1 LFLKAGIMKKYFIFL
16 VVAILSF
23 CQVEAQHKLVKL
35 WETDSVLKVP
45 ESVLYDQQNKV
56 LYVSNIDGEP
66 WGKDGKGFISKLSL
80 DGKVIAKE
88 WVTGL
93 NAPKGMGLYK
103 NKLYVA
109 DLSEIVVIDIAKAVI
124 VSRLKVTGATG
135 LNDIT
140 IAANSILS
148 VSDSK
153 NKMVYTFPVDFFKK
167 LSLVLDSTDLKGPN
181 GLLAYNNLLYVL
193 DAGSLY
199 TYKADKKTGKQF
211 VEIANG
217 METSTDGIENVVGNE
232 FIVSSWSGVVYYINA
247 DGSKQVLL
255 DGRAQKINSADIGF
269 NHAERIVYIPTFWK
283 NTVAAYKLQ

>member
-1 LFLKAGIMKKYFIFL
+1 MKQYFIFL
-16 VVAILSF
+16 VVAVLSSYTI
-23 CQVEAQHKLVKL
+23 QAQHKLVKL

-109 DLSEIVVIDIAKAVI
+109 DLSEIVVIDIMKGVI
-124 VSRLKVTGATG
+124 VNRLSVLGSKG

-140 IAANSILS
+140 ISEKGTLS

-153 NKMVYTFPVDFFKK
+153 NKEVITYPIPFLLKYSVF
-167 LSLVLDSTDLKGPN
+167 LDSTDLKGPN
-181 GLLAYNNLLYVL
+181 GLLYHNNVLYVL

-199 TYKADKKTGKQF
+199 TFTFDKKTGKHF
-211 VEIANG
+211 AKITDG
-217 METSTDGIENVVGNE
+217 MDASTDGIENVNGNE

-255 DGRAQKINSADIGF
+255 DGREQKINSADIGY

>member
-1 LFLKAGIMKKYFIFL
+1 MKKYFIFL
-16 VVAILSF
+16 VVAILIF
-23 CQVEAQHKLVKL
+23 YQVDAQHKLVKL

-80 DGKVIAKE
+80 DGKVITKE

-109 DLSEIVVIDIAKAVI
+109 DLSEMVVIDIAKGVI

-140 IAANSILS
+140 IAPNSILS

-199 TYKADKKTGKQF
+199 TYKSDKKTGKQF

-217 METSTDGIENVVGNE
+217 METSTDGIENVNGNE

>member
-1 LFLKAGIMKKYFIFL
+1 MKKYFIFS
-16 VVAILSF
+16 VIAFLSI
-23 CQVEAQHKLVKL
+23 CHVQAQHKLVKL
-35 WETDSVLKVP
+35 WETDSVFKVP

-66 WGKDGKGFISKLSL
+66 WGNDGKGFISKLST
-80 DGKVIAKE
+80 DGKVISKE
-88 WVTGL
+88 WVKGL
-93 NAPKGMGLYK
+93 SAPKGMGLYQ

-109 DLSEIVVIDIAKAVI
+109 DLSEIVVIDIIKGVI
-124 VSRLKVTGATG
+124 VSKLKVTGATG

-140 IAANSILS
+140 ISANGILS

-167 LSLVLDSTDLKGPN
+167 VSWILDSTDLKGPN
-181 GLLAYNNLLYVL
+181 GLLAHHDLLYVL

-199 TYKADKKTGKQF
+199 TYKSDKKAGKQF

-217 METSTDGIENVVGNE
+217 METSTDGIENVTGNE

-255 DGRAQKINSADIGF
+255 DGREQKINSADIGY
-269 NHAERIVYIPTFWK
+269 NHAEKIVYIPTFWK

>member
-1 LFLKAGIMKKYFIFL
+1 MKKYFIFL
-16 VVAILSF
+16 VVAILIF
-23 CQVEAQHKLVKL
+23 YQVDSQHKLVKL

-80 DGKVIAKE
+80 DGKVITKE

-109 DLSEIVVIDIAKAVI
+109 DLSEMVVIDIAKGVI

-140 IAANSILS
+140 IAPNSILS

-199 TYKADKKTGKQF
+199 TYKSDKKTGKQF

-217 METSTDGIENVVGNE
+217 METSTDGIENVNGNE

-255 DGRAQKINSADIGF
+255 DGRAQKINSADIGY

>member
-1 LFLKAGIMKKYFIFL
+1 MKKYFIFL
-16 VVAILSF
+16 VVAILIF
-23 CQVEAQHKLVKL
+23 YQVEAQHKLVKL

-109 DLSEIVVIDIAKAVI
+109 DLSEIVVIDIAKGVI
-124 VSRLKVTGATG
+124 VSRLKVTGANG

-140 IAANSILS
+140 IAANSMLS

-199 TYKADKKTGKQF
+199 TYKSDKKTGKQF
-211 VEIANG
+211 AKIIDG
-217 METSTDGIENVVGNE
+217 MDASTDGIENVAGNE
-232 FIVSSWSGVVYYINA
+232 FIVSSWSGVVYYINT
-247 DGSKQVLL
+247 DGSKQILL